1 MDIAPGSVA
10 PEFSLK
16 DQAGETFTLG
26 EHRGEPVVLYFYPKD
41 DTPGCTTQACS
52 IRDSWP
58 QLTEAGAVVA
68 GISPDDVESHA
79 GFAAKHDLPH
89 RLLADTD
96 RSVIASYG
104 AVKTK
109 PDGSQ
114 GVLRSSVVIDRDGV
128 VAAVFADIAPEDQA
142 GKALEVLKSMS

>member
-58 QLTEAGAVVA
+58 ELIEAGAVVA

-96 RSVIASYG
+96 RSVIAAYG

>member
-1 MDIAPGSVA
+1 MNIAPGTAA
-10 PEFSLK
+10 PEFSLT
-16 DQAGETFTLG
+16 DQAGEVFTLSAL
-26 EHRGEPVVLYFYPKD
+26 RGAPVVLYFYPKD

-52 IRDSWP
+52 IRDSWAD
-58 QLTEAGAVVA
+58 LTATGAVVA

-79 GFAAKHDLPH
+79 GFAAKNDLPH

-96 RSVIASYG
+96 RAVIAAYG

-114 GVLRSSVVIDRDGV
+114 GVLRSSVVIDAAGV
-128 VAAVFADIAPEDQA
+128 VVAVFADIAPEDQA
-142 GKALEVLKSMS
+142 GKALEALRALA

>member
-58 QLTEAGAVVA
+58 ELTEAGAVVA